1 MKSLLS
7 TVRQQRGYTVLN
19 NCAPQRPTERK
30 WNKETKMF
38 PRTNLIKVFLKG
50 WSDFCFLVGGCRGA
64 WGGGQQHE
72 EKETG
77 VFIKSEICFFFQ
89 SFTWGFKK
97 KSCFII
103 YPLQSLFLAGIV
115 LIKSTPPPKKALPLT
130 DGFCLMLNLVF
141 LVIEWQ
147 CVQYT
152 LRCCNESPFPASP

>member
-77 VFIKSEICFFFQ
+77 VFIKSEI
-89 SFTWGFKK
+89 
-97 KSCFII
+97 
-103 YPLQSLFLAGIV
+103 
-115 LIKSTPPPKKALPLT
+115 
-130 DGFCLMLNLVF
+130 
-141 LVIEWQ
+141 
-147 CVQYT
+147 
-152 LRCCNESPFPASP
+152 